1 MNNLLTL
8 IKLNL
13 INNLGLN
20 KINKR
25 FNKKGKI
32 GLGALLLIVYIL
44 VLSLVTMYMFSF
56 STIFH
61 MTNNDN
67 YVFILGITI
76 SSMITFVSVLGQANY
91 YIFRTKDYELLASMP
106 IKSKTIVSSK
116 IISLYV
122 QNLIFVFTI
131 MLGILITYT
140 INVGFNVRYC
150 IEYILYAFFTPMLPV
165 ALSSLIAYLFGFIPI
180 NRKIR
185 NYIITFFYLVLV
197 IGITFIYFLA
207 FNSKSGTEA
216 EQVQNIYNG
225 MTKIYFLGRI
235 GYHGMFDIKYYLL
248 FIGINIGAFIFFII
262 VSSLGYNSLSNKN
275 YEGKKNKKYNFEKE
289 NIKGSRSILNTLFK
303 KEMKMYLN
311 IPSYIVNTIVG
322 PILSIMSVI
331 IMSLNLNNI
340 SDVIISNFP
349 NVNENDFI
357 IVLIAI
363 VLIFCFSITN
373 TTSSSVSLE
382 GKSFWV
388 IKTAPVKTKDV
399 LNSKILVNIV
409 VFMPFLLIDLI
420 IGFLFIKPTIIIF
433 LFVLGILIIFLIGS
447 IYYGLLCNLLL
458 PRFDFDNPA
467 RAIKQSGAVLLNMG
481 ITFASS
487 LVLIGIMATL
497 LIIFGALVSMIV
509 SIILVSIY
517 AIIGVVLVN
526 TVGVR
531 KYNRL

>member
-1 MNNLLTL
+1 
-8 IKLNL
+8 
-13 INNLGLN
+13 
-20 KINKR
+20 
-25 FNKKGKI
+25 
-32 GLGALLLIVYIL
+32 
-44 VLSLVTMYMFSF
+44 
-56 STIFH
+56 
-61 MTNNDN
+61 
-67 YVFILGITI
+67 
-76 SSMITFVSVLGQANY
+76 
-91 YIFRTKDYELLASMP
+91 
-106 IKSKTIVSSK
+106 
-116 IISLYV
+116 
-122 QNLIFVFTI
+122 
-131 MLGILITYT
+131 
-140 INVGFNVRYC
+140 
-150 IEYILYAFFTPMLPV
+150 
-165 ALSSLIAYLFGFIPI
+165 
-180 NRKIR
+180 
-185 NYIITFFYLVLV
+185 
-197 IGITFIYFLA
+197 
-207 FNSKSGTEA
+207 
-216 EQVQNIYNG
+216 
-225 MTKIYFLGRI
+225 
-235 GYHGMFDIKYYLL
+235 
-248 FIGINIGAFIFFII
+248 
-262 VSSLGYNSLSNKN
+262 
-275 YEGKKNKKYNFEKE
+275 
-289 NIKGSRSILNTLFK
+289 
-303 KEMKMYLN
+303 
-311 IPSYIVNTIVG
+311 
-322 PILSIMSVI
+322 MSVI

-388 IKTAPVKTKDV
+388 IKTAPVQTKDV